1 MFKYINIIFVIYI
14 MLINDEIQN
23 GFDIKSNIK
32 ILEEEEICLDEN
44 VPEEDSYKY
53 IQKVGDD
60 IIRRNNNDLKLTP
73 DGLPLIELQ
82 LKKIEEADE
91 ELTEKLNKIKSIE
104 NDNFMK
110 LRCVVLHKI
119 GLSILTD
126 TRFLKKNIKDNYINK
141 RIEYIE
147 NLTQSELDK
156 DFNNI
161 CCNTILNC
169 GEDVSKYPIFL

>member
-1 MFKYINIIFVIYI
+1 

-32 ILEEEEICLDEN
+32 ILEEEEILLDEN
-44 VPEEDSYKY
+44 VSEDDSYKY
-53 IQKVGDD
+53 IQKVGDV
-60 IIRRNNNDLKLTP
+60 IIRRNNNNLELTP
-73 DGLPLIELQ
+73 DGLPTIELQ
-82 LKKIEEADE
+82 LKKIEEADK
-91 ELTEKLNKIKSIE
+91 ELIEKLNISIE
-104 NDNFMK
+104 NDNFIK
-110 LRCVVLHKI
+110 LRCVILHKMD
-119 GLSILTD
+119 LNILTD
-126 TRFLKKNIKDNYINK
+126 TRFLKKNVKDLYINK

-161 CCNTILNC
+161 CCNTILDC